1 MVIKD
6 LEDYAKENHVPIM
19 EHDGIEFLT
28 NYIKD
33 HEEIAHILEIGCA
46 IGYSAIRMALIRD
59 NIHITTIERDRERYL
74 KAVENVKAFHL
85 EERITI
91 LFQDAL
97 EVQLDGKYDLI
108 FIDAAKS
115 QYIKFFEKFTPLL
128 SENGV
133 VFSDNLLFHGY
144 TKQKERIESKNL
156 RQLVQKI
163 RKYITYL
170 EDNPNYTTQFY
181 KIGDGIAVTKRKK

>member
-28 NYIKD
+28 QYIKE
-33 HEEIAHILEIGCA
+33 HEEIKNILEIGCA

-59 NIHITTIERDRERYL
+59 DIHVTTIERDQERYL
-74 KAVENVKAFHL
+74 KAKENVNAFHL
-85 EERITI
+85 EDRITI

-97 EVQLDGKYDLI
+97 EVELNEQYDFL

-163 RKYITYL
+163 RKYIVYL
-170 EDNPNYTTQFY
+170 KENKNYVTEFY
-181 KIGDGIAVTKRKK
+181 DVGDGIAVTKRR

>member
-6 LEDYAKENHVPIM
+6 LEAYAKENHVPIM

-33 HEEIAHILEIGCA
+33 HEEITHILEIGCA
-46 IGYSAIRMALIRD
+46 IGYSAIRMALMRD
-59 NIHITTIERDRERYL
+59 NIHITTIERDQERYL

-144 TKQKERIESKNL
+144 TKQKERIVSKNL

>member
-28 NYIKD
+28 KYIKE
-33 HEEIAHILEIGCA
+33 HEEIKNILEIGCA

-59 NIHITTIERDRERYL
+59 DIHVTTIERDQERYL
-74 KAVENVKAFHL
+74 NAKENVSTFHL
-85 EERITI
+85 EDRITI

-97 EVQLDGKYDLI
+97 EVELNEQYDFI

-163 RKYITYL
+163 RKYIVYL
-170 EDNPNYTTQFY
+170 KENKNYVTEFY
-181 KIGDGIAVTKRKK
+181 DVGDGIAVTKRR

>member
-28 NYIKD
+28 QYIKE
-33 HEEIAHILEIGCA
+33 HEEIKNILEIGCA